1 MSTVRPRTVSG
12 MRPTGPLHLGHY
24 FGVLKNWV
32 ELQHTEEA
40 YFFVADWHALTSDYA
55 DPSNIATNVEEMVK
69 DWVAAGLDPEKCV
82 IFRQSAVKEHA
93 ELSLLLSMIT
103 PVSWLER
110 NPTYKEQ
117 QQQITNK
124 DLGNAGFLCY
134 PVLMAADILMYRP
147 HGVPVGEDQLPHM
160 ELTREIARR
169 FNYLYGGNFFPEPQ
183 AMLTPA
189 AKCPGLDGRKMSK
202 SYNNGIFL
210 RDTMAD
216 IEPKVR
222 GMFTDPARLRKSDP
236 GNPDVCN
243 LFPYHVL
250 LASPEEQAEIRT
262 GCTGASFGCVE
273 CKKRFLKNLEAFLAP
288 PLLEQPRIV
297 RNAKNEVHIDVE
309 SEGTDIYYTTDG
321 TEPTAQSAKYEV
333 PFILDKKGTVKAIT
347 YDVQSGKS
355 GPVASRR
362 FDLPAVDYKVTSP
375 ADERTNLMFDGNG
388 YSTYYLPEGKN
399 EIVVELAAPH
409 TISGF
414 VYTPNQG
421 RDSQGHISNYQL
433 SVDGKVVA
441 SGEFSNIKH
450 NPIEQEIHFAPVKG
464 KKLVFKATRIVDN
477 VKRVGIAEFSVI
489 TED

>member
-1 MSTVRPRTVSG
+1 MNSKPRTVSG

-55 DPSNIATNVEEMVK
+55 DPSKVRRNIHEMVK
-69 DWVAAGLDPEKCV
+69 DWVGAGLNPEKCV
-82 IFRQSAVKEHA
+82 IFRQSHVKQHA

-117 QQQITNK
+117 QQQISNK

-169 FNYLYGGNFFPEPQ
+169 FNNFYGELFPEPQ

-210 RDTMAD
+210 SDSMDD
-216 IEPKVR
+216 ITEKVR
-222 GMFTDPARLRKSDP
+222 GMFTDKARLRRSDP

-243 LFPYHVL
+243 LYPYHVL
-250 LASPEEQAEIRT
+250 LSSPEEQAQIRQ
-262 GCTGASFGCVE
+262 GCTCAQLGCVD
-273 CKKRFLKNLEAFLAP
+273 CKKIFLKNLAAFLG
-288 PLLEQPRIV
+288 PLQER
-297 RNAKNEVHIDVE
+297 RNAVEAKPGAVEEILERGNERARAFAE
-309 SEGTDIYYTTDG
+309 QT
-321 TEPTAQSAKYEV
+321 
-333 PFILDKKGTVKAIT
+333 
-347 YDVQSGKS
+347 
-355 GPVASRR
+355 
-362 FDLPAVDYKVTSP
+362 
-375 ADERTNLMFDGNG
+375 M
-388 YSTYYLPEGKN
+388 
-399 EIVVELAAPH
+399 ELAREKM
-409 TISGF
+409 G
-414 VYTPNQG
+414 
-421 RDSQGHISNYQL
+421 L
-433 SVDGKVVA
+433 
-441 SGEFSNIKH
+441 
-450 NPIEQEIHFAPVKG
+450 
-464 KKLVFKATRIVDN
+464 
-477 VKRVGIAEFSVI
+477 
-489 TED
+489 

>member
-169 FNYLYGGNFFPEPQ
+169 FN
-183 AMLTPA
+183 
-189 AKCPGLDGRKMSK
+189 
-202 SYNNGIFL
+202 
-210 RDTMAD
+210 
-216 IEPKVR
+216 
-222 GMFTDPARLRKSDP
+222 
-236 GNPDVCN
+236 
-243 LFPYHVL
+243 
-250 LASPEEQAEIRT
+250 
-262 GCTGASFGCVE
+262 
-273 CKKRFLKNLEAFLAP
+273 
-288 PLLEQPRIV
+288 
-297 RNAKNEVHIDVE
+297 
-309 SEGTDIYYTTDG
+309 
-321 TEPTAQSAKYEV
+321 
-333 PFILDKKGTVKAIT
+333 
-347 YDVQSGKS
+347 
-355 GPVASRR
+355 
-362 FDLPAVDYKVTSP
+362 
-375 ADERTNLMFDGNG
+375 
-388 YSTYYLPEGKN
+388 
-399 EIVVELAAPH
+399 
-409 TISGF
+409 
-414 VYTPNQG
+414 
-421 RDSQGHISNYQL
+421 
-433 SVDGKVVA
+433 
-441 SGEFSNIKH
+441 
-450 NPIEQEIHFAPVKG
+450 
-464 KKLVFKATRIVDN
+464 
-477 VKRVGIAEFSVI
+477 
-489 TED
+489 

>member
-169 FNYLYGGNFFPEPQ
+169 FNYLYGGNFFLEPQ

-189 AKCPGLDGRKMSK
+189 AKCPAWTAARCPRVTTTASSCATPWPTSSPRCAACSPTRPACARAIPATRTSATSSPTMCCWPAPK
-202 SYNNGIFL
+202 S
-210 RDTMAD
+210 R
-216 IEPKVR
+216 
-222 GMFTDPARLRKSDP
+222 
-236 GNPDVCN
+236 
-243 LFPYHVL
+243 
-250 LASPEEQAEIRT
+250 
-262 GCTGASFGCVE
+262 
-273 CKKRFLKNLEAFLAP
+273 
-288 PLLEQPRIV
+288 PR
-297 RNAKNEVHIDVE
+297 
-309 SEGTDIYYTTDG
+309 
-321 TEPTAQSAKYEV
+321 SA
-333 PFILDKKGTVKAIT
+333 
-347 YDVQSGKS
+347 
-355 GPVASRR
+355 
-362 FDLPAVDYKVTSP
+362 PAVP
-375 ADERTNLMFDGNG
+375 A
-388 YSTYYLPEGKN
+388 P
-399 EIVVELAAPH
+399 
-409 TISGF
+409 
-414 VYTPNQG
+414 
-421 RDSQGHISNYQL
+421 
-433 SVDGKVVA
+433 A
-441 SGEFSNIKH
+441 SAVWNARS
-450 NPIEQEIHFAPVKG
+450 A
-464 KKLVFKATRIVDN
+464 
-477 VKRVGIAEFSVI
+477 S
-489 TED
+489 

>member
-1 MSTVRPRTVSG
+1 MNGKPRTVSG

-55 DPSNIATNVEEMVK
+55 DPSKIRRNIHEMVK
-69 DWVAAGLDPEKCV
+69 DWIGAGLNPEKCV
-82 IFRQSAVKEHA
+82 IFRQSHVKQHA

-117 QQQITNK
+117 QQQISNK

-169 FNYLYGGNFFPEPQ
+169 FNNFYGELFPEPQ

-210 RDTMAD
+210 SDRMDD
-216 IEPKVR
+216 ITEKVR
-222 GMFTDPARLRKSDP
+222 GMFTDKARLRRADP

-250 LASPEEQAEIRT
+250 LSSAEEQAQIRQ
-262 GCTGASFGCVE
+262 GCTSAQLGCVD
-273 CKKRFLKNLEAFLAP
+273 CKKIFLKNLATFLE
-288 PLLEQPRIV
+288 PLQER
-297 RNAKNEVHIDVE
+297 RNAVE
-309 SEGTDIYYTTDG
+309 ARPGAVE
-321 TEPTAQSAKYEV
+321 E
-333 PFILDKKGTVKAIT
+333 IL
-347 YDVQSGKS
+347 
-355 GPVASRR
+355 
-362 FDLPAVDYKVTSP
+362 
-375 ADERTNLMFDGNG
+375 ERGNARAREFAEQ
-388 YSTYYLPEGKN
+388 TM
-399 EIVVELAAPH
+399 ELAREKM
-409 TISGF
+409 G
-414 VYTPNQG
+414 
-421 RDSQGHISNYQL
+421 L
-433 SVDGKVVA
+433 
-441 SGEFSNIKH
+441 
-450 NPIEQEIHFAPVKG
+450 
-464 KKLVFKATRIVDN
+464 
-477 VKRVGIAEFSVI
+477 
-489 TED
+489 